1 MFFLLLF
8 AGTEINSEQQTK
20 MVSPAESAPAN
31 DEHVQGTQFKFLTHL
46 CPHTQSTFLVSDR
59 IICSLLL
66 FFEGQ

>member
-46 CPHTQSTFLVSDR
+46 CPLTPKVHFLSQ
-59 IICSLLL
+59 I
-66 FFEGQ
+66 E